1 MQAENADSDARPVRR
16 RRFDPQRRHRIAEA
30 ALAVIG
36 ERGIEGL
43 THRAVAEA
51 ADVPIAGTTYHYK
64 DKEELLAAALELSVA
79 HYETIMATIPD
90 AQPGYGIAEIID
102 QTAEALVGCFTTE
115 RSVTT
120 VQLELYV
127 AAIRRPALRSIAD
140 RFTAAT
146 RAMYAHYTDPD
157 TAELLAD
164 TAQGMTLRG
173 IASDFP
179 PTRDRIRTQLL
190 RCLPH

>member
-1 MQAENADSDARPVRR
+1 MQR
-16 RRFDPQRRHRIAEA
+16 RRFDPQRRRRIAEA

-43 THRAVAEA
+43 THRAVAEV

-64 DKEELLAAALELSVA
+64 DKEELLAAALELSVT
-79 HYETIMATIPD
+79 HYETIMAAIPET
-90 AQPGYGIAEIID
+90 QPGYGIAEIID

-146 RAMYAHYTDPD
+146 RAMYAHYTDAD

-190 RCLPH
+190 RCLPAE